1 MNSTILII
9 FLCYCIAANR
19 PESVEMFLKSS
30 LADLQLDYVDLYLV
44 HTPVALALIGPGED
58 LKKQENGDVVME
70 SVDHLA
76 VWKVN

>member
-1 MNSTILII
+1 
-9 FLCYCIAANR
+9 
-19 PESVEMFLKSS
+19 MFLKSS

-70 SVDHLA
+70 PVDHLA
-76 VWKVN
+76 VWKVTKLIFF

>member
-1 MNSTILII
+1 
-9 FLCYCIAANR
+9 
-19 PESVEMFLKSS
+19 MFLKSS
-30 LADLQLDYVDLYLV
+30 LADLQLDYVDLYLI

-76 VWKVN
+76 VWKVILNFFFL

>member
-1 MNSTILII
+1 
-9 FLCYCIAANR
+9 
-19 PESVEMFLKSS
+19 MFLKSS

-76 VWKVN
+76 VWKVTNLIFFLLGHYSLVSMR